1 MGIQM
6 EYIFFMICGMICGT
20 MLCMIWAQHR
30 YNQMYDVLQS
40 KINDLSKQHQTDM
53 DNLIMQHQ
61 LEIGKAQKRSV
72 NTSRAVLKGKMA
84 EQFAPFSADFHYLP
98 SDARFI
104 GDPIDYVIF
113 SGYSEFREGILEEED
128 IEIIL
133 IDIKSGQSQLSSG
146 QKAIRNAI
154 RDGRVRFEVVR
165 YDFDD

>member
-1 MGIQM
+1 M
-6 EYIFFMICGMICGT
+6 EYILLMVCGMIGGIVLS
-20 MLCMIWAQHR
+20 MLWSQYR
-30 YNQMYDVLQS
+30 YNQMYDLLQS
-40 KINDLSKQHQTDM
+40 KIKDLTKKHQTDM

-128 IEIIL
+128 IEIVL

-154 RDGRVRFEVVR
+154 RDGRVRFEMVR